1 MRAAFAIADSTGCY
15 NPRMTVRYLLPAAL
29 IFLGACAGTPSEPDP
44 GRDGGLLWVKHSA
57 EYRAITEQVYADA
70 TSDLPGFIEDT
81 AWSVVPGQDG
91 AAHLPVAVILDVD
104 ETVVSNIDF
113 QLTFERPF
121 ENWKLDEWTRNS
133 VATPIHGVKAFV
145 ESARA
150 AGVTVFFVTNRP
162 CEPTAGVDEPCPQKR
177 TTIEDIAEVGITT
190 DADHVLL
197 SEERGWNREKS
208 TRRNYVAQT
217 HRVVMLIGDDLGD
230 FLPCVRKKPYAPC
243 TTSASAADRM
253 KMVEDNRHLWGN
265 GWYILPN
272 PMHGSW
278 TPALPR

>member
-1 MRAAFAIADSTGCY
+1 
-15 NPRMTVRYLLPAAL
+15 MTIRHLLAL
-29 IFLGACAGTPSEPDP
+29 CALLLNACASAPTDPDP
-44 GRDGGLLWVKHSA
+44 TRDGGLLWVKHSA

-70 TSDLPGFIEDT
+70 TRDLPGFIDDT
-81 AWSVVPGQDG
+81 SWSVIPGQDD

-121 ENWKLDEWTRNS
+121 ENWKLDEWTRS
-133 VATPIHGVKAFV
+133 TVATPVHGAKAFV

-162 CEPTAGVDEPCPQKR
+162 CEPVEGVDDPCRQR
-177 TTIEDIAEVGITT
+177 LSTIDDIHEVGIET
-190 DADHVLL
+190 DVDHVFL
-197 SEERGWNREKS
+197 SDERGWNREKS
-208 TRRNYVAQT
+208 TRRNHIADT

-230 FLPCVRKKPYAPC
+230 FVPCVRKKPYAPC
-243 TTSASAADRM
+243 TTKATGADRVA
-253 KMVEDNRHLWGN
+253 MVEENRHLWGN

-278 TPALPR
+278 TSVIPR

>member
-1 MRAAFAIADSTGCY
+1 MR
-15 NPRMTVRYLLPAAL
+15 PRYLLPLTAL
-29 IFLGACAGTPSEPDP
+29 FLCACATEPPAPDP
-44 GRDGGLLWVKHSA
+44 HRDGGLLWVKYSA

-70 TSDLPGFIEDT
+70 TQDLPGFVRDT
-81 AWSVVPGQDG
+81 AWSVIPGQEDV
-91 AAHLPVAVILDVD
+91 AHLPVAVILDVD

-121 ENWKLDEWTRNS
+121 ENWKLDEWTRNTI
-133 VATPIHGVKAFV
+133 ATPVHGVRRFV

-162 CEPTAGVDEPCPQKR
+162 CERIEGSDDPCPQKQS
-177 TTIEDIAEVGITT
+177 TIDDIREVGIET
-190 DADHVLL
+190 DAGHVFL
-197 SEERGWNREKS
+197 SQERGWNREKS
-208 TRRNYVAQT
+208 ARRNHIAQT

-230 FLPCVRKKPYAPC
+230 FLPCVRRKAYPPC
-243 TTSASAADRM
+243 NRTATADERVA
-253 KMVEDNRHLWGN
+253 MVEKNAHLWSN

-278 TPALPR
+278 TSVIPR

>member
-1 MRAAFAIADSTGCY
+1 MNIR
-15 NPRMTVRYLLPAAL
+15 PLPFISV
-29 IFLGACAGTPSEPDP
+29 IFLYACAGTPTGHEPTGHEP
-44 GRDGGLLWVKHSA
+44 TRDGGLLWVKHSA

-70 TSDLPGFIEDT
+70 TGDLPGFIEDT
-81 AWSVVPGQDG
+81 SWSAIPGQDD

-113 QLTFERPF
+113 QMTFERPF
-121 ENWKLDEWTRNS
+121 KNWKLDEWTRNT
-133 VATPIHGVKAFV
+133 VATPVHGAKPFV

-162 CEPTAGVDEPCPQKR
+162 CELREGIDDPCPQKQS
-177 TTIEDIAEVGITT
+177 TIDDIAEVGITT
-190 DADHVLL
+190 DANHVFL

-208 TRRNYVAQT
+208 IRREHIAQT

-243 TTSASAADRM
+243 TSKATAADRM
-253 KMVEDNRHLWGN
+253 SMVEETRHLWGN

-278 TPALPR
+278 TSAIPR